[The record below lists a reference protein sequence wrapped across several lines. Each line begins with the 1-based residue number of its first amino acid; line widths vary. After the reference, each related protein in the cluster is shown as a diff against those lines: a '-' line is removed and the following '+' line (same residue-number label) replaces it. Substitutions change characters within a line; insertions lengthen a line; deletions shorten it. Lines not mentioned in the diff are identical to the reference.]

1 VGWTGERK
9 GVGDTVS
16 NLDLW
21 ERHFKP
27 HKDALK
33 SAPRGMTAI
42 DPMWTI
48 REATEEWGPIG
59 DKWGFKV
66 VKEEIVTSQVA
77 GTSVHTVLIE
87 LWYPCPDDDELC
99 GRVQSFGGT
108 TMDGTNS
115 KGPYLDDDYAKKSI
129 TDALSKALSW
139 LGFGA
144 AVHMGMFDGNK
155 YADLRPGA
163 KEDKPEATVE
173 PTASTSADID
183 AAWEVVKGNIQKLTD
198 KIGEDEY
205 RIWHSRMLTNYYK
218 VDTIKEMNAEQLVA
232 FAEQQQERLKQGK
245 E

>member
-1 VGWTGERK
+1 M
-9 GVGDTVS
+9 S

-48 REATEEWGPIG
+48 REATEEWGPMGI
-59 DKWGFKV
+59 DWGFRV
-66 VKEEIVTSQVA
+66 VREDIFRSDIT
-77 GTSVHTVLIE
+77 GTSVHTVLLEVWHPGGII
-87 LWYPCPDDDELC
+87 
-99 GRVQSFGGT
+99 QSFGGT

-232 FAEQQQERLKQGK
+232 FAEQQHERLKQVK

>member
-1 VGWTGERK
+1 M
-9 GVGDTVS
+9 S

-33 SAPRGMTAI
+33 AAPKGMTAI

-59 DKWGFKV
+59 GKWGFKV
-66 VKEEIVTSQVA
+66 IKEDIFKSDIT
-77 GTSVHTVLIE
+77 GTSVHTVLLE
-87 LWYPCPDDDELC
+87 VWYPSTHGQDGD
-99 GRVQSFGGT
+99 GSIQSFGGT
-108 TMDGTNS
+108 KMDGTDKN
-115 KGPYLDDDYAKKSI
+115 GPYVDDDYAKKSI

-163 KEDKPEATVE
+163 KEEKEPVEQIKDNTFSNNTV
-173 PTASTSADID
+173 SSDLD

-232 FAEQQQERLKQGK
+232 FAEQQQERLKQVK

>member
-1 VGWTGERK
+1 M
-9 GVGDTVS
+9 S

-27 HKDALK
+27 HKDALRP
-33 SAPRGMTAI
+33 APKGMTAI

-59 DKWGFKV
+59 GKWGFKV
-66 VKEEIVTSQVA
+66 IKEDIFKSDIT
-77 GTSVHTVLIE
+77 GTSVHTVLLE
-87 LWYPCPDDDELC
+87 VWYPSTHGQDGD
-99 GRVQSFGGT
+99 GSIQSFGGT
-108 TMDGTNS
+108 KMDGTDKN
-115 KGPYLDDDYAKKSI
+115 GPYVDDDYAKKSI

-163 KEDKPEATVE
+163 KEEKE
-173 PTASTSADID
+173 PVVPSADEPRELGHDID
-183 AAWEVVKGNIQKLTD
+183 NVREMVTNNIKQLTD

-218 VDTIKEMNAEQLVA
+218 VDTIKEMKTGQLVA
-232 FAEQQQERLKQGK
+232 FAEQQQERLKQIK

>member
-1 VGWTGERK
+1 M
-9 GVGDTVS
+9 S

-27 HKDALK
+27 HKDALRP
-33 SAPRGMTAI
+33 APKGMTAI

-59 DKWGFKV
+59 GDWGFTI
-66 VKEEIVTSQVA
+66 VKEDIVKSDVT

-87 LWYPCPDDDELC
+87 LFYPAED
-99 GRVQSFGGT
+99 GFAKVYSFGGT
-108 TMDGTNS
+108 PMDGTHS
-115 KGPYLDDDYAKKSI
+115 SGKFFDDDYAKKSI

-163 KEDKPEATVE
+163 KEDKPEDTKTSDDETDSLFTVE
-173 PTASTSADID
+173 HDIAID
-183 AAWEVVKGNIQKLTD
+183 DVKVNIQKLTD

-205 RIWHSRMLTNYYK
+205 RIWHSRMLTNYHK

-232 FAEQQQERLKQGK
+232 FAEQQQERLKQVK

>member
-1 VGWTGERK
+1 M
-9 GVGDTVS
+9 S

-33 SAPRGMTAI
+33 AAPRGMTAI

-59 DKWGFKV
+59 DRWGFKV
-66 VKEEIVTSQVA
+66 VQEDLFRSDVS
-77 GTSVHTVLIE
+77 GTTVHTVLIE
-87 LWYPCPDDDELC
+87 LWYPGASDKI
-99 GRVQSFGGT
+99 GVIQSFGGT
-108 TMDGTNS
+108 TVDGTNS

-163 KEDKPEATVE
+163 KEDKLEATVE

-183 AAWEVVKGNIQKLTD
+183 AAWELVKGNISKLTE
-198 KIGEDEY
+198 KMGEDEY
-205 RIWHSRMLTNYYK
+205 RIWHSRMLSNFYK
-218 VDTIKEMNAEQLVA
+218 AESIKDMNVEQLVA
-232 FAEQQQERLKQGK
+232 FAEQQQERLKQVK

>member
-1 VGWTGERK
+1 M
-9 GVGDTVS
+9 S

-59 DKWGFKV
+59 DRWGFKV
-66 VKEEIVTSQVA
+66 VQEDLFRSDIS
-77 GTSVHTVLIE
+77 GTTVHTVLIE
-87 LWYPCPDDDELC
+87 LWYPGSSDKI
-99 GRVQSFGGT
+99 GIIQSFGGT
-108 TMDGTNS
+108 TVDGTNKS
-115 KGPYLDDDYAKKSI
+115 GPYIDDDYAKKSI

-155 YADLRPGA
+155 YADLRPGP
-163 KEDKPEATVE
+163 KESKKAGEEKPIETI
-173 PTASTSADID
+173 TSAMGQMERE
-183 AAWEVVKGNIQKLTD
+183 AAEKIVIGNIKELTT

-205 RIWHSRMLTNYYK
+205 RVWHSRMLSNFYSAESIK
-218 VDTIKEMNAEQLVA
+218 DLSVDQLVDL
-232 FAEQQQERLKQGK
+232 AEKQEERLNMVK
-245 E
+245 EPA